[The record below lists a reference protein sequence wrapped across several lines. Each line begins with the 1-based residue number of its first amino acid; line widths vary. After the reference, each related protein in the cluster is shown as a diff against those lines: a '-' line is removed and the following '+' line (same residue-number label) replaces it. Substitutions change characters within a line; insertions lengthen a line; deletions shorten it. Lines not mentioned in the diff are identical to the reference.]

1 MKYQIEGTP
10 FPVLICTLNAK
21 ETVICET
28 GAMLWMS
35 SNMKMNTGTGGGI
48 GKMFSRAI
56 SGESLFQSS
65 YTAEGGE
72 GLIAFGVN
80 SPGEIIPLEI
90 DASHSV
96 IAQKGAFL
104 ASEET
109 ISSGI
114 TFQKKL
120 GAGFFG
126 GEGFILQKFT
136 GKGHVF
142 LAIDGGMISY
152 DLASGEQLIIDTGAF
167 AFAEETVR
175 VDVQMVKGLG
185 NIIAGG
191 EGMFN
196 TTLIGPGKVWL
207 QTMPLSTTVQAIA
220 RFLPK

>member
-10 FPVLICTLNAK
+10 FPVLICTLDAG
-21 ETVICET
+21 ETVVCET

-35 SNMKMNTGTGGGI
+35 SNMKMNTGSGGGI
-48 GKMFSRAI
+48 GKIFSRAV
-56 SGESLFQSS
+56 SGEALFQSS

-80 SPGEIIPLEI
+80 NPGEIIPVEI
-90 DASHSV
+90 NANHSI

-109 ISSGI
+109 INSGI

-136 GKGHVF
+136 GKGYVF
-142 LAIDGGMISY
+142 LTIDGGVINY
-152 DLASGEQLIIDTGAF
+152 DLEPGEQLIIDTGAF
-167 AFAEETVR
+167 AFAEETIQ
-175 VDVQMVKGLG
+175 VDVQVVKGLG

-191 EGMFN
+191 EGIFN
-196 TTLIGPGKVWL
+196 TTLVGPGKVWL
-207 QTMPLSTTVQAIA
+207 QTMPMSTIVQAITK
-220 RFLPK
+220 FLPK